1 MIGTVLGPYRV
12 AAKLGEGGMGTVY
25 RAVDQMLQRDVAI
38 KVLRADLAK
47 QQTLVQRFRT
57 EAVALARL
65 NHPNIATVHGLL
77 DHGRSLVMVM
87 EFVDGETLETVLARE
102 GRLPADHAVHLCR
115 DVLAALHHAH
125 AMGVIHRDLKPANL
139 MISKA
144 GLVKVMDFGIA
155 RMAGTNRHTEF
166 GRVIG
171 TPLYMSPEQLRGEE
185 VDGRSDVYSL
195 GIVLYELLTGC
206 EAFRADSD
214 YAILMAQLTQ
224 LPEPPSRLVRSL
236 PVGLDEVVLK
246 ALQKARADR
255 YQSAAEFRE
264 ALTPFA
270 LPQSRPF
277 WGQTRAGGG
286 VAAGGAADGPVP
298 SPQPQ
303 AAPPPPGP
311 APTPGLPAAMALDPP
326 VESAKLATPPAGS
339 PAPET
344 RLADAGPLPETRLV
358 DQGEP
363 PPTRVAGPEPWRV
376 SPAGPPSPVPA
387 AGPTRA
393 GDQDSPTAAAP
404 RRLLD
409 RLAHGRRH
417 RLLAAL
423 GLVIAFGA
431 GALALRGKE
440 TTPPSDCEGGDCAV
454 VPPASVPA
462 PPPVDPAPLPVPPP
476 PRARDGGRDF
486 LPQPGVIPAPAP
498 APEPLPSPPVR
509 PRPQP
514 SPPPAPAPS
523 PVPAPPPAP
532 SPPPAP
538 APAPAPT
545 PPPRANDASLDP
557 AAFGTGLGPVAQLLR
572 RRQLAE
578 LAPLYSR
585 ITAQDSVNW
594 ENLAKLV
601 RQFPVELEEVTVT
614 EGAPVG
620 NDGAAIQYQ
629 ARLRWRASFGNTRR
643 ERVRIA
649 ASFDRQGGDWALRSW
664 RLLGTP
670 NLD

>member
-12 AAKLGEGGMGTVY
+12 AARLGEGGMGTVY

-87 EFVDGETLETVLARE
+87 EFVDGETLEAILARE

-144 GLVKVMDFGIA
+144 GMVKVMDFGIA

-195 GIVLYELLTGC
+195 AIVLYELLTGC

-270 LPQSRPF
+270 LPQSRPL
-277 WGQTRAGGG
+277 WGQTRAVGG
-286 VAAGGAADGPVP
+286 VAAGGAAAGSAP
-298 SPQPQ
+298 SPNPRPT
-303 AAPPPPGP
+303 PPPPGP
-311 APTPGLPAAMALDPP
+311 APTPGLPAAMALEPP
-326 VESAKLATPPAGS
+326 VESAKLGTPPVPS

-344 RLADAGPLPETRLV
+344 RLAEAGPLPETRLV

-376 SPAGPPSPVPA
+376 SPPGPASPVPA

-393 GDQDSPTAAAP
+393 ADQDSPTTAAPP
-404 RRLLD
+404 RRLD
-409 RLAHGRRH
+409 RLTAGPRH
-417 RLLAAL
+417 RLLAVL

-440 TTPPSDCEGGDCAV
+440 TSSSSDCEGSNCAV
-454 VPPASVPA
+454 VAPVSVPA

-476 PRARDGGRDF
+476 PRARDEGRDS
-486 LPQPGVIPAPAP
+486 LPQPVVIPAPAP
-498 APEPLPSPPVR
+498 VPQPLPPAPVR
-509 PRPQP
+509 PRPEP
-514 SPPPAPAPS
+514 SPPPAPTPS
-523 PVPAPPPAP
+523 PAPAPPPV
-532 SPPPAP
+532 PPPAP
-538 APAPAPT
+538 APAPAP
-545 PPPRANDASLDP
+545 PPRPNEAALDP
-557 AAFGTGLGPVAQLLR
+557 AAFSAGLGPVAQLLR
-572 RRQLAE
+572 RRQVAE

-585 ITAQDSVNW
+585 VTAQDSLNW
-594 ENLAKLV
+594 ESLAKLV

-614 EGAPVG
+614 DGAPVD
-620 NDGAAIQYQ
+620 NHGAAIQYQ

-649 ASFDRQGGDWALRSW
+649 ASFGRQGGDWALRSW

>member
-1 MIGTVLGPYRV
+1 MIGMVLGPYRV
-12 AAKLGEGGMGTVY
+12 AARLGEGGMGTVY

-87 EFVDGETLETVLARE
+87 EFVDGETLEAILARE

-144 GLVKVMDFGIA
+144 GMVKVMDFGIA

-195 GIVLYELLTGC
+195 AIVLYELLTGC

-264 ALTPFA
+264 ALTPYA

-277 WGQTRAGGG
+277 FGSTR
-286 VAAGGAADGPVP
+286 VVGGAVGCGAA
-298 SPQPQ
+298 
-303 AAPPPPGP
+303 AAPAPVVAPITQPASGPPRPAGAPGVP
-311 APTPGLPAAMALDPP
+311 APAAPAPAVETPKSPVEPTRLAPAPPAAA
-326 VESAKLATPPAGS
+326 V
-339 PAPET
+339 PET

-358 DQGEP
+358 DHGGAPLPWQERSPRGP
-363 PPTRVAGPEPWRV
+363 RRRTRRARHRSVHRPG
-376 SPAGPPSPVPA
+376 S
-387 AGPTRA
+387 PTRA
-393 GDQDSPTAAAP
+393 RWQVPARVGFWRPWLDGRGGGSW
-404 RRLLD
+404 RRL
-409 RLAHGRRH
+409 AWW
-417 RLLAAL
+417 
-423 GLVIAFGA
+423 
-431 GALALRGKE
+431 
-440 TTPPSDCEGGDCAV
+440 
-454 VPPASVPA
+454 
-462 PPPVDPAPLPVPPP
+462 
-476 PRARDGGRDF
+476 
-486 LPQPGVIPAPAP
+486 
-498 APEPLPSPPVR
+498 SP
-509 PRPQP
+509 
-514 SPPPAPAPS
+514 
-523 PVPAPPPAP
+523 
-532 SPPPAP
+532 
-538 APAPAPT
+538 
-545 PPPRANDASLDP
+545 
-557 AAFGTGLGPVAQLLR
+557 
-572 RRQLAE
+572 
-578 LAPLYSR
+578 
-585 ITAQDSVNW
+585 
-594 ENLAKLV
+594 
-601 RQFPVELEEVTVT
+601 
-614 EGAPVG
+614 
-620 NDGAAIQYQ
+620 
-629 ARLRWRASFGNTRR
+629 
-643 ERVRIA
+643 
-649 ASFDRQGGDWALRSW
+649 
-664 RLLGTP
+664 
-670 NLD
+670 